1 MDIMEIKQTED
12 FLSPDNLD
20 SYHKGIMEKEDNQK
34 EMNSFLAHNPDRF
47 ILKLQTTCL
56 LQ

>member
-1 MDIMEIKQTED
+1 MEIKQTLD

-20 SYHKGIMEKEDNQK
+20 SYHKGIMKKDDTQK

-47 ILKLQTTCL
+47 ILKLQTTYL

>member
-1 MDIMEIKQTED
+1 MEIKQTED

-20 SYHKGIMEKEDNQK
+20 SYHKGIMKKDDTQK
-34 EMNSFLAHNPDRF
+34 EMNSFLAHNPGKF
-47 ILKLQTTCL
+47 ILKLHTTYL